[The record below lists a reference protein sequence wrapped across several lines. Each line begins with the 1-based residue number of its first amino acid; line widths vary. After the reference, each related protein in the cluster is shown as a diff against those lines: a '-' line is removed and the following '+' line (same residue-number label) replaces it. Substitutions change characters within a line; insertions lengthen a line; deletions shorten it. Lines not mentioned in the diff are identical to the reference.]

1 MITVI
6 KCVLTGKK
14 ATVNEVEYDK
24 ATFQFA
30 GLSSDTKPSPIYNN
44 LRIANISSF
53 VEIDTG
59 DISLYDEENSVWNEL
74 PDGSA
79 VAVEGIADIS
89 TVAETKAYLG
99 F

>member
-6 KCVLTGKK
+6 KCELTGKK

-24 ATFQFA
+24 AVFQIA
-30 GLSSDTKPSPIYNN
+30 GLASDTKPTTLFKGLY
-44 LRIANISSF
+44 IANISSF

-89 TVAETKAYLG
+89 TVAETKEYLG

>member
-6 KCVLTGKK
+6 KCELTGAK
-14 ATVNEVEYDK
+14 ATVNEAEYDK
-24 ATFQFA
+24 AVFQFA
-30 GLSSDTKPSPIYNN
+30 GLASDTKPTPLYNN
-44 LRIANISSF
+44 LYIANISSY